1 MKQVSDKYFQSYGAG
16 VGGYSGGHVGG
27 MTSTASSSNQEIATY
42 SGWSSL
48 RSTGTSNFAT
58 IHKEVTT
65 TVVAS
70 EDIYGIAPARRAGG
84 RPKPEDS
91 GYTPPVG
98 SEAPVGDML
107 LPMLMLVGVYVGM
120 RVRKFICKHK
130 KIQSL

>member
-1 MKQVSDKYFQSYGAG
+1 MKQVSDKYFQSYGSG
-16 VGGYSGGHVGG
+16 VGGHSSEQIGG
-27 MTSTASSSNQEIATY
+27 MTSTASSSDHKIATY

-70 EDIYGIAPARRAGG
+70 EDIYGVAPARRAGG

-98 SEAPVGDML
+98 SEMPVGDML